1 MKIKLLPKFIL
12 SLGVIGVILTIAIS
26 LFSYR
31 SSRSY
36 LENLYA
42 QRVMTNSNSIADM
55 MSVSD
60 VKKILA
66 EGGDKTEEYSEM
78 VTLFNKLKKDG
89 DVTYLSLVVPDEDS
103 VHFYIDALVEELG
116 DDPANQIAYGSDILY
131 TDAANP
137 DDPADMEKYI
147 TIWNQYQ
154 QNKGVDHP
162 LVTDNSY
169 GYNYTGIS
177 VILDENGNA
186 VVSYGYDAWGA
197 PLRCTGELAE
207 TLGLPVLLVVQPKG
221 ASVTLAAQ
229 IQGLMN
235 FRKNSHVSGILLN
248 DCSEKLYK
256 MLKALLERE
265 TGLPVLGYL
274 PHLPQAAVESRH
286 LGLKTADEIADLQE
300 KIALLADALVLD
312 WQRLA
317 VLTEKPAPEALPGA
331 AAPTSVRI
339 AVAKDEA
346 FCFTYAETL
355 DALLDAGAEL
365 VLFSPVQDAVLP
377 ENIGGLYLP
386 GGYPELYAK
395 TLSENKTMLA
405 SIRQAVQAGLP
416 TAAECGGFLYLGR
429 SLEDVD
435 GKVWPMADVLPGDGI
450 RVGRLVRFGY
460 AEMTAKADSML
471 FCAGETLPIHE
482 FHHWDSTAN
491 GTAFTACKNE
501 KMQWECGFANENF
514 YAGFPHLYWAGTPLP
529 GRFVRAAERYSKT
542 KG

>member
-1 MKIKLLPKFIL
+1 MLQLLLAAPSSGSGKTTAACALL
-12 SLGVIGVILTIAIS
+12 SALKARGLEPCAFKCGPDYIDPMFHRAVLGVPSHNLD
-26 LFSYR
+26 LFFSTPQTVR
-31 SSRSY
+31 
-36 LENLYA
+36 
-42 QRVMTNSNSIADM
+42 Q
-55 MSVSD
+55 
-60 VKKILA
+60 
-66 EGGDKTEEYSEM
+66 
-78 VTLFNKLKKDG
+78 
-89 DVTYLSLVVPDEDS
+89 
-103 VHFYIDALVEELG
+103 
-116 DDPANQIAYGSDILY
+116 LY
-131 TDAANP
+131 TSGAAGHGSAVCEGAMGYY
-137 DDPADMEKYI
+137 DGLGGVSAAASAWHTAD
-147 TIWNQYQ
+147 
-154 QNKGVDHP
+154 V
-162 LVTDNSY
+162 
-169 GYNYTGIS
+169 
-177 VILDENGNA
+177 LD
-186 VVSYGYDAWGA
+186 
-197 PLRCTGELAE
+197 
-207 TLGLPVLLVVQPKG
+207 LPVLLVVQPKG

-229 IQGLMN
+229 IQGLVN

-355 DALLDAGAEL
+355 DALRDAGAEL
-365 VLFSPVQDAVLP
+365 VLFSPVQDAALP

-429 SLEDVD
+429 SLEDAD
-435 GKVWPMADVLPGDGI
+435 GKAWPMADVLPGDGI